1 MSSIDAIVAAL
12 YDVISGP
19 IGEVRDRDRFMSLF
33 VEGARLI
40 PVGPDPETGETGVRM
55 LSPGDY
61 WTNSADALQQ
71 IGFTETEIGR
81 TTETF
86 GGVTH
91 AFSAYASYRSDRGDP
106 ESPFSR
112 GVNSIQLLN
121 DGERWWDRICL
132 LGFGAARHRDTF
144 SVHHPLSDKSLLNT
158 IPFLRIFCASL
169 PPWFH
174 LSEFH
179 CLQIPSV
186 VECDPGGHDPMHSVQ
201 KHTRLK
207 LSSRVLVAALC
218 LMLLGPNTPA
228 SAQEPCV

>member
-1 MSSIDAIVAAL
+1 MFRSTLVAFILTCALMSAVMVQAQNMPDADLADVSSIDAIVAAL

-61 WTNSADALQQ
+61 WTNNADVLQQ

-91 AFSAYASYRSDRGDP
+91 AFSAYASYRSDRGNS

-121 DGERWWDRICL
+121 DGERWWIV
-132 LGFGAARHRDTF
+132 
-144 SVHHPLSDKSLLNT
+144 SVYWDSERPGT
-158 IPFLRIFCASL
+158 EIPPQYI
-169 PPWFH
+169 
-174 LSEFH
+174 
-179 CLQIPSV
+179 
-186 VECDPGGHDPMHSVQ
+186 
-201 KHTRLK
+201 TR
-207 LSSRVLVAALC
+207 
-218 LMLLGPNTPA
+218 
-228 SAQEPCV
+228 